1 MALTPTELYDKVV
14 GVVKEGAEYTQA
26 LAFYH
31 LGINNGEQALLA
43 GVETNINLA
52 QAFPAGVV
60 DYEVWRQVY
69 TAGGEKT
76 DVEIIS
82 KSESS
87 FRVKASIDCTLRY
100 LTTYPNLDIQP

>member
-1 MALTPTELYDKVV
+1 MTPTELYNKVV
-14 GVVKEGAEYTQA
+14 NVVKEGAEYTQT
-26 LAFYH
+26 LIFHH

-43 GVETNINLA
+43 GVPTDIVLD
-52 QAFPAGVV
+52 QPFPAGVT

-69 TAGGEKT
+69 AAGGEKT

-82 KSESS
+82 KSEGS
-87 FRVKASIDCTLRY
+87 FRVQASIDCTLRY